1 MQRTFWSVMLAK
13 LPAFLLMIGCGSDAA
28 SSVPVHVLN
37 AQVCTEG
44 AGPRDTRLLVRNL
57 DDYGWERVG
66 ISVMKGE
73 REYAVGIDPKSK
85 VKHSDSLRHW
95 PPEEVTQSAPFDT
108 ASDFVFKGRSSDPK
122 DPMYGQEQV
131 PLTNFDNLDSAMI
144 EVATPYP
151 AQWKG
156 EVRPCK

>member
-1 MQRTFWSVMLAK
+1 MQRAFWSVMMVG
-13 LPAFLLMIGCGSDAA
+13 LPGFLLMGGCASDAA
-28 SSVPVHVLN
+28 SSVPVQALN

-44 AGPRDTRLLVRNL
+44 QGRDTRLLVRNL
-57 DDYGWERVG
+57 DDYGWERVE

-73 REYAVGIDPKSK
+73 REYTVGIDPRSK
-85 VKHSDSLRHW
+85 VKHSASLGHW

-144 EVATPYP
+144 EIATPYP
-151 AQWKG
+151 AERKG
-156 EVRPCK
+156 EVRPCE